1 MWIDVWVGGR
11 QQETWAVFMVQNV
24 VEFEL
29 WQLDRIGGNTGR
41 RRLQGL
47 GGGGST
53 GTCVVLVCRMLL
65 AQLASLLG
73 G

>member
-1 MWIDVWVGGR
+1 M
-11 QQETWAVFMVQNV
+11 FMVQNV

-47 GGGGST
+47 GGGGREHRDMRGLGLQDAT
-53 GTCVVLVCRMLL
+53 GPTC
-65 AQLASLLG
+65 
-73 G
+73 